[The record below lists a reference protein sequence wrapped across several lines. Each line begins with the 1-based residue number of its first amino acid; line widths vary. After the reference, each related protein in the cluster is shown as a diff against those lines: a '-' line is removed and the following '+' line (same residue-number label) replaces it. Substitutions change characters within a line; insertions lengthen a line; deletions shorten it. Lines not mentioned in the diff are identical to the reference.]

1 MSVDIA
7 AIVAAATSVV
17 NAIVAAAPAIEKGAV
32 DSAPYV
38 QAIAG
43 LITGSNATQEQI
55 DSLLEQVNAASAD
68 FQAPLPPD
76 DGTTT
81 T

>member
-7 AIVAAATSVV
+7 AIVTAATSVV
-17 NAIVAAAPAIEKGAV
+17 NAIVAAAPAIEKGIV

-55 DSLLEQVNAASAD
+55 DGLVAQVNAASAD
-68 FQAPLPPD
+68 FQTPLPPD